1 MSGKELLEAAE
12 RLNLIVDRLRR
23 DEEVSLETLFEE
35 ALSIFEQIPDA
46 EKSLPSLTDEEME
59 SLRRTFLFRKGAFNQ
74 LIRYI
79 SLLPE
84 GMRANVGAAINR
96 VKKSVIPLLKEKKEV
111 PVKVRT
117 FDVTAPGKAPEVGR
131 RHIITQVVEQ
141 VCDVMRQLGFTY
153 AEGPEV
159 EDEFHNFV
167 ALNIPENHPARDES
181 DNFYIT
187 DDVLL
192 RSQTS
197 PVQIRYM
204 EKHKPPIRIFAPGRV
219 YRPDTIDAS
228 HYYAFHQVEGLWVE
242 EGVSFA
248 HLKTT
253 LLLFSRLMLGEDVR
267 VRLRPSF
274 FPFTEPSAEIDFSCF
289 VCGGDGCPTCSRK
302 GWLEM
307 GGCGMVNP
315 KVLRYCDIDPE
326 RFTGFAFG
334 IGIDRIAML
343 RYGINDIR
351 LLFQND
357 IRFLE
362 QF

>member
-1 MSGKELLEAAE
+1 MDKEELFRKTERLKEITDLLVEDDEAPLEDLYEEVVSLLKELPDVEGL
-12 RLNLIVDRLRR
+12 LPHLS
-23 DEEVSLETLFEE
+23 DEEIEV
-35 ALSIFEQIPDA
+35 
-46 EKSLPSLTDEEME
+46 
-59 SLRRTFLFRKGAFNQ
+59 LRRTFLFRKGALNQ
-74 LIRYI
+74 LLRFI

-84 GMRANVGAAINR
+84 EMKSLVGATIND
-96 VKKSVIPLLKEKKEV
+96 VKKRVVPPLKRKKGS
-111 PVKVRT
+111 PPLQYR
-117 FDVTAPGKAPEVGR
+117 FDVTAPGKVPEVGR
-131 RHIITQVVEQ
+131 RHIITLVTERI
-141 VCDVMRQLGFTY
+141 CDVMRQLGFTY

-159 EDEFHNFV
+159 EDEFHNFI

-187 DDVLL
+187 DKSLL

-204 EKHKPPIRIFAPGRV
+204 EKHAPPIRIFAPGRV
-219 YRPDTIDAS
+219 YRPDTVDAS
-228 HYYAFHQVEGLWVE
+228 HYYAFHQVEGLWVDR
-242 EGVSFA
+242 GISFA

-253 LLLFSRLMLGEDVR
+253 LLLFSRLMLGENVR

-289 VCGGDGCPTCSRK
+289 VCGGDGCPTCSKK

-315 KVLRYCDIDPE
+315 KVLRFCDIDPE
-326 RFTGFAFG
+326 IYTGFAFG